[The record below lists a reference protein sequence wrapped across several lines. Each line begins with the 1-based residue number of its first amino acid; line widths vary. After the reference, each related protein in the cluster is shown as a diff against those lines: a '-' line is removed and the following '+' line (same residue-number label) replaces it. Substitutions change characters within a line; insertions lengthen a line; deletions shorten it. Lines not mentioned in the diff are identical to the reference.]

1 MQFTDNSSDFVVDES
16 GSRLLSE
23 SLGNHSSSR
32 SISTGHGGDDLSLS
46 ELSLTDPPP
55 AQGLRR
61 RPFSLLAQPRPSNT
75 NNDTGDYSAVSEEP
89 EDEGGLNET
98 IMPEDEEKGRK
109 MAERTREEKLQGDLF
124 ILKKLNSAFEVYKD
138 ALRETKSSTERV
150 ADQLVH
156 TNALLDKYV
165 NILSKSERVTRLI
178 LDERWQGAAAD
189 EEQVEREAREEMER
203 LKREEEERV
212 RAAQLEQEREERE
225 EQERQ
230 AKLDR
235 ERIEREK
242 AEVAKT
248 ANRGSGVRGV
258 RGTRSSMRGARGAS
272 RAASTTATRSG
283 ISPSTS
289 GSGGVPVRRTTTTA
303 RGAAASARPSGIA
316 RKT

>member
-1 MQFTDNSSDFVVDES
+1 
-16 GSRLLSE
+16 
-23 SLGNHSSSR
+23 
-32 SISTGHGGDDLSLS
+32 
-46 ELSLTDPPP
+46 
-55 AQGLRR
+55 
-61 RPFSLLAQPRPSNT
+61 
-75 NNDTGDYSAVSEEP
+75 
-89 EDEGGLNET
+89 
-98 IMPEDEEKGRK
+98 
-109 MAERTREEKLQGDLF
+109 
-124 ILKKLNSAFEVYKD
+124 
-138 ALRETKSSTERV
+138 
-150 ADQLVH
+150 
-156 TNALLDKYV
+156 
-165 NILSKSERVTRLI
+165 
-178 LDERWQGAAAD
+178 
-189 EEQVEREAREEMER
+189 MER

-272 RAASTTATRSG
+272 RAGTGLVKYIVCIGLSNPTLASTTATRSG

-289 GSGGVPVRRTTTTA
+289 GSGGVPVRRTKTTA